1 VLGLLWPAAS
11 PAGHISIAANVT
23 ARLKERLSP
32 RSWSVEVSWSA
43 TCQGA
48 AAGADNYQGNLYL
61 VDVDTGERIYLGG
74 VSSATGK
81 ATQVVDARARERH
94 MRPELQI
101 SCFESPSA
109 HGSGTVVVTGD
120 PLGGVVIIPP
130 IFNDGRGAGGGGGDY
145 GSGDPTE
152 PQRPGGCTKALE
164 GTSGPDSLVGGGA
177 GDVIFGF
184 GGNDRIKG
192 AGGHDCL
199 IGGQGDDVLRGE
211 DGYDL
216 LTGGRGDDTL
226 IGGPGVNAYDAGPG
240 KDYLDARNGRREL
253 VRCGSGKDRARLDR
267 RDRAR
272 GCERVNRV

>member
-1 VLGLLWPAAS
+1 M
-11 PAGHISIAANVT
+11 
-23 ARLKERLSP
+23 ARFSG
-32 RSWSVEVSWSA
+32 SGYVE
-43 TCQGA
+43 
-48 AAGADNYQGNLYL
+48 
-61 VDVDTGERIYLGG
+61 TGEGIYLGG

-81 ATQVVDARARERH
+81 ATQVVDARARERR

-101 SCFESPSA
+101 SCFESPSL

-199 IGGQGDDVLRGE
+199 IGG
-211 DGYDL
+211 
-216 LTGGRGDDTL
+216 
-226 IGGPGVNAYDAGPG
+226 PGVNAYDAGPG
-240 KDYLDARNGRREL
+240 KDYVDARNGRREL

-267 RDRAR
+267 RDGAR